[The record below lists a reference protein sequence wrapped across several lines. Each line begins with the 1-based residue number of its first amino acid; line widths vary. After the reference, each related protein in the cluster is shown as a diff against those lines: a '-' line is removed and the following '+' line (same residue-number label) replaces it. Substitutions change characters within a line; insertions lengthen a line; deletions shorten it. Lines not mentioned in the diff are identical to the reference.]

1 MLTKLREGASSWPAK
16 VILCV
21 VALSFVGWGVGD
33 IFVSR
38 GETTVAEVGDDAVD
52 VRDLQVAYRNRVRSL
67 QTSGIRIDPGTDLA
81 RQQARLALEQLVQD
95 TLLNQAAGTFGIT
108 TGDATLRA
116 AIVNNEMFHDVSGN
130 FDSNVF
136 AGVLSMNGLTEET
149 YLASLSRGIT
159 RSQLIASLGALPS
172 LPDELVRRITQHRH
186 EERTA
191 ELAVIPNDTLVA
203 RPEPLDGELASWF
216 ADRSDAYEAPE
227 YRSASYLLIYAED
240 IAGTIEIAPDEIEAA
255 YDAAPDRWVEPE
267 RRLVRQARFATREEA
282 EESLSMVFEETAS
295 GEGEARWLHRNDLL
309 EELAEPVFAASVG
322 DVVGPVESPLGGWLI
337 YRIDEAEAR
346 VVTPLE
352 EAHDIIRGELALAQA
367 RYTLFDLADDLD
379 DLIATGASPSEMA
392 STLGLELKTMERV
405 SASGL
410 TEDAGSL
417 QIVPET
423 PEFLEEV
430 FLAHLD
436 FVSTVLETDD
446 GGLLVVEVT
455 EIVPARERTLDEVKS
470 EALSDWQAER
480 QTELASREADRLA
493 SGAGSTG
500 DLNDVF
506 GFAGVTFVVTEP
518 FMRHSMPPVANLSFA
533 TVAALFDARPGDTV
547 VRTSED
553 GRHQVVARLVDIINA
568 ELPPENVSAVD
579 ARLRQGVIH
588 DISERLVS
596 SLHDDVTV
604 SINDDMIDQSF

>member
-38 GETTVAEVGDDAVD
+38 GETTVAEVGDVAID
-52 VRDLQVAYRNRVRSL
+52 VRDLQVAYRNHVRSL

-95 TLLNQAAGTFGIT
+95 TLLDQAAGTFGIT
-108 TGDATLRA
+108 TSDATLRA

-136 AGVLSMNGLTEET
+136 AGILSMNGLTEET

-159 RSQLIASLGALPS
+159 RSQLIGSLGALPS
-172 LPDELVRRITQHRH
+172 LPDELVRRITQYRH

-191 ELAVIPNDTLVA
+191 ELAVIPNDALVV
-203 RPEPLDGELASWF
+203 RPEPQDGELASWF
-216 ADRSDAYEAPE
+216 ADRSGAYEAPE
-227 YRSASYLLIYAED
+227 YRSASYLLVYAED
-240 IAGTIEIAPDEIEAA
+240 IAGTIEIAPEEIEAA
-255 YDAAPDRWVEPE
+255 YNAAPDRWIEPE
-267 RRLVRQARFATREEA
+267 RRLVSQARYATREEA
-282 EESLSMVFEETAS
+282 EESLSMVYEETAS
-295 GEGEARWLHRNDLL
+295 GESEARWLRRNDLL
-309 EELAEPVFAASVG
+309 EELAEPVFAATVG
-322 DVVGPVESPLGGWLI
+322 AVVGPVESPLGGWLI

-352 EAHDIIRGELALAQA
+352 EAHDILRGELALAQA
-367 RYTLFDLADDLD
+367 RYALFDLADDLD
-379 DLIATGASPSEMA
+379 DLIATGAAPSEMA
-392 STLGLELKTMERV
+392 STLGLELKTVDRV

-410 TEDAGSL
+410 TENADYL

-423 PEFLEEV
+423 PGFLEEI
-430 FLAHLD
+430 FLAHLG
-436 FVSTVLETDD
+436 FVSTVLETED

-455 EIVPARERTLDEVKS
+455 EIVPARTRTLNEVWG

-493 SGAGSTG
+493 SSAGSTG
-500 DLNDVF
+500 NLNDVF
-506 GFAGVTFVVTEP
+506 DFAGAAFMVTEP

-533 TVAALFDARPGDTV
+533 TVEALFDARPGDTV
-547 VRTSED
+547 VRTSAD
-553 GRHQVVARLVDIINA
+553 GSHQVVARLIDIINA
-568 ELPPENVSAVD
+568 GHSPEEVSAVG
-579 ARLRQGVIH
+579 ARLRQGVIR

-604 SINDDMIDQSF
+604 SINNDMIDQSF

>member
-38 GETTVAEVGDDAVD
+38 GETTVAEVGDVAID
-52 VRDLQVAYRNRVRSL
+52 VRDLQVAYRSRVRSL
-67 QTSGIRIDPGTDLA
+67 QTSGIRIDPGTELA
-81 RQQARLALEQLVQD
+81 HQQARLALEQLVQD
-95 TLLNQAAGTFGIT
+95 TILDQAAGTFGVT
-108 TGDATLRA
+108 TSDDTLRA
-116 AIVNNEMFHDVSGN
+116 AIVNNEMFHDMSGN

-149 YLASLSRGIT
+149 YLASLSRGIS

-172 LPDELVRRITQHRH
+172 LPDELVRRIAQYRH

-191 ELAVIPNDTLVA
+191 ELAVIPNDALVA
-203 RPEPLDGELASWF
+203 RPEPHDGELASWF
-216 ADRSDAYEAPE
+216 ADRSGAYDAPE

-240 IAGTIEIAPDEIEAA
+240 IAGTIEIAPEEIEAA
-255 YDAAPDRWVEPE
+255 YDAAPDRWIEPE

-282 EESLSMVFEETAS
+282 EESLAMVFEEAAS
-295 GEGEARWLHRNDLL
+295 GESDARWLRRIDLL
-309 EELAEPVFAASVG
+309 EELAEPVFAATVG
-322 DVVGPVESPLGGWLI
+322 DVAGPVESPLGGWLV
-337 YRIDEAEAR
+337 YRIDEAESR
-346 VVTPLE
+346 VVTPLD

-367 RYTLFDLADDLD
+367 RYALFDLADDLD

-392 STLGLELKTMERV
+392 STLGLELKTIERV

-430 FLAHLD
+430 FLADLA

-455 EIVPARERTLDEVKS
+455 EIVPARARTLEEVRNKV
-470 EALSDWQAER
+470 LSDWQAQR

-506 GFAGVTFVVTEP
+506 GFTGVTFSVIEP
-518 FMRHSMPPVANLSFA
+518 FTRHSMPPVANVSFA
-533 TVAALFDARPGDTV
+533 TVEALFDARPGDTV
-547 VRTSED
+547 VRASED
-553 GRHQVVARLVDIINA
+553 GSHQVVARLVDVITSQHSL
-568 ELPPENVSAVD
+568 EDTSAVG
-579 ARLRQGVIH
+579 ARLRQGVIR

-596 SLHDDVTV
+596 SLHDDMTV

>member
-38 GETTVAEVGDDAVD
+38 GETTVAEVGDDAID

-67 QTSGIRIDPGTDLA
+67 QTSGVRIDPGTDLA
-81 RQQARLALEQLVQD
+81 RRQARLALEQLVQD
-95 TLLNQAAGTFGIT
+95 TLLDQAAGTFGIT
-108 TGDATLRA
+108 ASDATLRA
-116 AIVNNEMFHDVSGN
+116 AIVNNEMFHGVSGN

-149 YLASLSRGIT
+149 YLASLSRGIA

-172 LPDELVRRITQHRH
+172 LPDELVRRITQYRQ

-191 ELAVIPNDTLVA
+191 ELAVIPNDVLVA
-203 RPEPLDGELASWF
+203 RPEPQDAELASWF
-216 ADRSDAYEAPE
+216 ADRSGAYDAPE

-240 IAGTIEIAPDEIEAA
+240 IAGTIEIAPEEIEAA
-255 YDAAPDRWVEPE
+255 YDATPDRWVEPE

-282 EESLSMVFEETAS
+282 EESLATAFEETAPGQS
-295 GEGEARWLHRNDLL
+295 EARWLRRDDLL
-309 EELAEPVFAASVG
+309 EELAEPVFAATVG
-322 DVVGPVESPLGGWLI
+322 DTAGPVESPLGGWLT
-337 YRIDEAEAR
+337 YRIDEVEAR

-367 RYTLFDLADDLD
+367 RYALFDLADDLD

-392 STLGLELKTMERV
+392 STLGLELKTVEGV

-410 TEDAGSL
+410 TRDAGSL

-430 FLAHLD
+430 FLARLD

-455 EIVPARERTLDEVKS
+455 EIVPARARTLDEVRN

-480 QTELASREADRLA
+480 QTELATREANRLA
-493 SGAGSTG
+493 GSAGSTG

-506 GFAGVTFVVTEP
+506 GFAGVTFLVTEP
-518 FMRHSMPPVANLSFA
+518 FMRHSMPPVANISFA
-533 TVAALFDARPGDTV
+533 TVEALFDARPGDTV

-553 GRHQVVARLVDIINA
+553 GSHQVVARLVDVINA
-568 ELPPENVSAVD
+568 VHSPEDVSAVG
-579 ARLRQGVIH
+579 ARLRQGVIR
-588 DISERLVS
+588 DISEGLVS

-604 SINDDMIDQSF
+604 SINDEMIDQSF

>member
-38 GETTVAEVGDDAVD
+38 GETTVAEVGDEAIDI
-52 VRDLQVAYRNRVRSL
+52 RDLQVAYRNRVRSL
-67 QTSGIRIDPGTDLA
+67 QSSGIRTDPGTDLA

-95 TLLNQAAGTFGIT
+95 AILDQAAGSFGVT
-108 TGDATLRA
+108 ASDATLRA
-116 AIVNNEMFHDVSGN
+116 AIVNNEMFHDVAGN
-130 FDSNVF
+130 FDSSVF
-136 AGVLSMNGLTEET
+136 AGILSMNGLTEET
-149 YLASLSRGIT
+149 YLASLGRGIA
-159 RSQLIASLGALPS
+159 RSQLIASLGALPP
-172 LPDELVRRITQHRH
+172 LPDELVRRITQYRH

-191 ELAVIPNDTLVA
+191 ELAVIPNGALVA
-203 RPEPLDGELASWF
+203 RPEPHEGELASWF
-216 ADRSDAYEAPE
+216 ADRSGAYEAPE
-227 YRSASYLLIYAED
+227 YRSASYLLVYAED
-240 IAGTIEIAPDEIEAA
+240 IAGTIEIAPEEIEAA
-255 YDAAPDRWVEPE
+255 YSATPDRWIEPE

-282 EESLSMVFEETAS
+282 EEALAMPFE
-295 GEGEARWLHRNDLL
+295 EGEARWLLRNDLL
-309 EELAEPVFAASVG
+309 EELAEPVFGAAAG
-322 DVVGPVESPLGGWLI
+322 DVAGPVESPLGGWLI
-337 YRIDEAEAR
+337 YGIDGIEAR

-352 EAHDIIRGELALAQA
+352 EAHDVIRGELALAQA
-367 RYTLFDLADDLD
+367 RYALFDLADDLD

-392 STLGLELKTMERV
+392 STLGLELKTIERV

-417 QIVPET
+417 QIMPET

-430 FLAHLD
+430 FLAHLG

-455 EIVPARERTLDEVKS
+455 EIVPARARILDEVRS

-480 QTELASREADRLA
+480 QAELASREADHLA
-493 SGAGSTG
+493 GSAGSTG

-506 GFAGVTFVVTEP
+506 GFTGVTFSVTEP

-533 TVAALFDARPGDTV
+533 TVEALFDARPGDTV
-547 VRTSED
+547 VRISDD
-553 GRHQVVARLVDIINA
+553 GGHQVVARLVDIINA
-568 ELPPENVSAVD
+568 KHSPEDVSAVG
-579 ARLRQGVIH
+579 ARLRQGVIR
-588 DISERLVS
+588 DIVERLVS

-604 SINDDMIDQSF
+604 SVNDDMIDQSF